1 MSPPHALGKS
11 FTSAAASLRTP
22 LCASPATSIPIPN
35 SGSTCKTSTIWK
47 LPGVR
52 TPPPKSNATST
63 PLPPPLPDPNG
74 SPSSFSYLPRCSR
87 LNWLANLGNA
97 LEERNACTQQRDSM
111 GCGSGLPFALPV
123 LRDRE
128 LDDRVGR
135 PLPKEALVLG
145 TSGRRPVWR
154 RGLQVSSLRPPALLL
169 VASPHSRL
177 RLPRGTSHV
186 LFLDLA
192 AARTLLL

>member
-63 PLPPPLPDPNG
+63 PPPQPLPDRSG
-74 SPSSFSYLPRCSR
+74 SPSLLISPAAPQ
-87 LNWLANLGNA
+87 LNRLANLGNA

-145 TSGRRPVWR
+145 ASRRRPVWR

-192 AARTLLL
+192 AARTLL